1 MPSWLRGPEQGFVR
15 PFCFRGDV
23 PVSKSGTVFYR
34 GFLDLDSSGHDPGSV
49 RPPFGSSWSI
59 FSVWGFPNVVYLYH
73 SLILSCPPL
82 FLVLSL
88 SRLLPPMQI
97 AIFILTYLLLCVA
110 EASKRRFWIRG
121 CFR

>member
-1 MPSWLRGPEQGFVR
+1 MTLGLLDPHLGHRGLFSRFG
-15 PFCFRGDV
+15 
-23 PVSKSGTVFYR
+23 VFPTWCILSY
-34 GFLDLDSSGHDPGSV
+34 
-49 RPPFGSSWSI
+49 
-59 FSVWGFPNVVYLYH
+59 
-73 SLILSCPPL
+73 SLIYELSPFP
-82 FLVLSL
+82 FLVLAL